1 MHRFLLI
8 AFLYVNWSH
17 LAFSQQSGLPWTY
30 IPNAVL
36 GPANWAGVCS
46 TGKRQSPIDITSTE
60 TTHDKGLGAFT
71 LKNYDRKLNKT
82 FTGSNNGH
90 SFGMSFPGGVYNV
103 SGGGLNGV
111 YTTVQFH
118 FHYGPNDTV
127 GSEHIVDG
135 EHYAAELHFVSY
147 NTKYANLMQALEK
160 EDGLAVLGIFIQVGG
175 NNNSAFSFLETTRNL
190 TSSYSSVGGV
200 PAFRFDSVLP
210 ANKTKYFRYSGSLTT
225 PSCKESVTW
234 TVFRDAVNVS
244 QYQMNLLR
252 QLQKTYTTVS
262 VGNYRPVQP
271 LYNRTVRAS
280 FQVPGMSNNS
290 MLRTTAS
297 TTDVKGT
304 TTTTTHT
311 TPKDT
316 QSPISSTGIATK
328 GAEKSSSASTTKNT
342 PSNKVTGTDSAS
354 SIVITTTGAEES
366 PPAPTVE
373 FDLGS
378 SAVRITA
385 GLSMLLA
392 ALTALFVQH

>member
-8 AFLYVNWSH
+8 AFLCVNWSH

-190 TSSYSSVGGV
+190 TSSYSSVSGV

-311 TPKDT
+311 TPKGT